1 MELKKFSPE
10 ESMQLLIEGNE
21 RFVADEGT
29 TGRHLAQKRKELV
42 LQQNPMAI
50 ILGCADARVPP
61 QLVFDRRLGD
71 LFIIRVAGNVL
82 DDVVLASLEYGVFV
96 LNTPLIV
103 VMGHYGCG
111 AVDATLQGHNFT
123 SHIRT
128 LTNFI
133 EPAVAW
139 AKTQDG
145 DTLDVAVRKNAL
157 NQTEKLHSPEQIFKS
172 KIDSGHLLI
181 KSAYYDL
188 ATGKVDFID

>member
-1 MELKKFSPE
+1 MKFEQYNPE
-10 ESMQLLIEGNE
+10 EALQTLIEGN
-21 RFVADEGT
+21 RKFVADEGT
-29 TGRHLAQKRKELV
+29 TGRHLSQKRKELI
-42 LQQNPMAI
+42 LEQHPIAC

-61 QLVFDRRLGD
+61 QLIFDRKLGD

-96 LNTPLIV
+96 LNTPLVV

-111 AVDATLQGHNFT
+111 AVDATLNGHNFT

-128 LTNFI
+128 LTNLV
-133 EPAVAW
+133 EPAVEW
-139 AKTQDG
+139 AKTQEG
-145 DTLDVAVRKNAL
+145 DTLDLAVRKNIL
-157 NQTEKLHSPEQIFKS
+157 NQTEKLHSTEQIFKS
-172 KIDSGHLLI
+172 KIDSGQLLI